1 MVLESL
7 GNSLKKTLS
16 KVKNS
21 LTVDRDLVDE
31 VIKEIQKS
39 LLTSDV
45 DVHLVLE
52 LTQNIRKRAVE
63 ENIESFSKKEHLV
76 TIIYEELSK
85 LLGEGE
91 EFSIKEN
98 QNRILLVGL
107 YGQGKTT
114 TCAKLGLYFKNRSK
128 KVALISTDTYR
139 PAAFEQLKQLGEKQ
153 NIDVFGNPNV
163 KDAVKIYEEFEKQLK
178 NYDVVL
184 IDSCGRD
191 SLNSEL
197 ILEISNLKEKILP
210 TDTFFVLGADVGQT
224 AKVQAETF
232 KKNVDV
238 TGVIITKLDGTG
250 KGGGAISSCK
260 ACDVFIKF
268 IGVGEKAE
276 DFERF
281 NSKRFVSELLGMG
294 DIEGLLEK
302 AEIAMQGNTKEKLE
316 EKFARGEFDLNDLC
330 EQMKSIKKMGSMS
343 KMMSL
348 IPGFGSLNVPKEEM
362 KKQENKI
369 KAWEYMVSSMTE
381 FERKNPDCLEISRLK
396 RITKGSGCPMGE
408 ARDMLK
414 QYKQMKKMFSM
425 MKDGGGDFENMKEED
440 LQNLNQN
447 DMMGMM
453 KKFGGGK
460 MMKKMMKGRRGK

>member
-1 MVLESL
+1 MLENL
-7 GNSLKKTLS
+7 GSSLKKTLS

-21 LTVDRDLVDE
+21 ISVDRDLVDE
-31 VIKEIQKS
+31 IIKEIQKS
-39 LLTSDV
+39 LLTGDV

-52 LTQNIRKRAVE
+52 LTQNIRRRAIE
-63 ENIESFSKKEHLV
+63 ENIESFSKKDHLI
-76 TIIYEELSK
+76 TIIYEELSNF
-85 LLGEGE
+85 LGDGVEFKVREG
-91 EFSIKEN
+91 

-114 TCAKLGLYFKNRSK
+114 TCGKLGLYFKNRSK

-139 PAAFEQLKQLGEKQ
+139 PAAFEQLKQLGNKQ
-153 NIDVFGNPNV
+153 QIDVFGDPNEL
-163 KDAVKIYEEFEKQLK
+163 DAIKIYEKFKEQLK
-178 NYDVVL
+178 KYDIVL

-197 ILEISNLKEKILP
+197 ILEIENLKKEVLP

-224 AKVQAETF
+224 AKKQAEMF
-232 KKNVDV
+232 KKNLDV

-260 ACDVFIKF
+260 ACLVPIKF

-276 DFERF
+276 DIERF

-302 AEIAMQGNTKEKLE
+302 AQIALSENSKEKLE
-316 EKFARGEFDLNDLC
+316 EKFARGEFDLEDLC
-330 EQMKSIKKMGSMS
+330 EQMRAVKKMGSIS
-343 KMMSL
+343 KVMSL
-348 IPGFGSLNVPKEEM
+348 IPGFGSLKVPKDEM
-362 KKQENKI
+362 EKQEKKI
-369 KAWEYMVSSMTE
+369 KGWEYMVSSMTG
-381 FERKNPDCLEISRLK
+381 FEKKNPEIIDISRLK
-396 RITKGSGCPMGE
+396 RITKGSGCSVSD
-408 ARDMLK
+408 AREMLK

-425 MKDGGGDFENMKEED
+425 VKGGGVEDMKEDD
-440 LQNLNQN
+440 LKNLNPN
-447 DMMGMM
+447 EMMSMM

-460 MMKKMMKGRRGK
+460 MVKKMMKKGRSN